1 MKYFLTTITLFF
13 TSTLFACGG
22 GEWYYGM
29 SFYNLFQQTNIS
41 AEEFYPFLRDEY
53 SRFYGENNYYDE
65 DTKIIYP
72 KGNVILWKEVLTH
85 WNKEE
90 IEKAVYD
97 YPKFDWKNKNSTLE
111 KNAKTYLEFAQECS
125 TLFSYRNLKNSWD
138 YDEAL
143 LESEQEN
150 IDTKA
155 LISKANALL
164 SKESNAQLKARY
176 YYQIIRIFHYTK
188 NYSDAIVFFESKI
201 EDKLTKNEIYYYI
214 LDQVAG
220 CHYSAGN
227 YDMAAYYFTKVLN
240 KSIDRKKSAF
250 NSFNFC
256 TFKHVDGEHYSKGV
270 EDEKD
275 LLLIKSLRD
284 FSDEINNIKKF
295 IALGANDERIELLFM
310 RAMSNLEQKVWS
322 TDSYDHKKQLPFLD
336 EKGNHDDLL
345 QIAEQQLADASV
357 KNKDFWRISS
367 SYLSFINQDLVAAKN
382 KLKAVIAFPN
392 QKKILSILYEV
403 FTWKNI
409 SPENENYISTILLKN
424 PKKENNFW
432 DNENDWRLLILD
444 KIGHTYYKNGKIAKA
459 FLVHKKIESTNKLQS
474 LTLLNALEEF
484 YLKTNKSDYEKQ
496 LIKVNTST
504 TIDYLDYINYQKGV
518 YYLYE
523 RNPTLALGF
532 FNKNKTYKGVK
543 TIPAKIFSNNIKE
556 CFECPEN
563 DVMNDQVYKASVFSF
578 IKKEFSRKELAENLI
593 ALEKL
598 RHDETQWKVKL
609 ANYLLGNY
617 YFNISNTGYYRGLL
631 TSNGNCC
638 SYNYIKGDKY
648 KAADQVIENKK
659 GYNLSDIEG
668 HEKDY
673 FGLSSTAMDY
683 YQKTIDLSTDK
694 ELNARCLYL
703 MAKCELNS
711 FYNLGGSDTFEV
723 KESEYFTFKLPQYKS
738 FKTLEEDYSTTEFY
752 DMIIGECSY
761 FRLYSSQ

>member
-1 MKYFLTTITLFF
+1 MKNFLTIITLFF
-13 TSTLFACGG
+13 TSTILACGG
-22 GEWYYGM
+22 GWYGI
-29 SFYNLFQQTNIS
+29 SFYSLFKQTNIS

-53 SRFYGENNYYDE
+53 NHFYGDNKYYE
-65 DTKIIYP
+65 DGKVVYP
-72 KGNVILWKEVLTH
+72 KGNINLWKEILNN
-85 WNKEE
+85 WSKEE

-97 YPKFDWKNKNSTLE
+97 YNNFDWKNKNSKLE
-111 KNAKTYLEFAQECS
+111 KNAKTYLEFAHECS
-125 TLFSYRNLKNSWD
+125 DLFNHRNIKNSWN
-138 YDEAL
+138 YDEAIFN
-143 LESEQEN
+143 SEHEN

-155 LISKANALL
+155 LLSKANTLL
-164 SKESNAQLKARY
+164 NKEKNAQLKARY
-176 YYQIIRIFHYTK
+176 YYQIIRIFHYTEE
-188 NYSDAIVFFESKI
+188 YSDAIVFFESKV
-201 EDKLTKNEIYYYI
+201 EDKLVKNEIYYYI

-227 YDMAAYYFTKVLN
+227 HDMAAYYFTKVLN
-240 KSIDRKKSAF
+240 KSIDRKKSAY

-256 TFKHVDGEHYSKGV
+256 TIKHADGEHYSKGI

-284 FSDEINNIKKF
+284 FSDEVNNIKKF
-295 IALGANDERIELLFM
+295 IALDANDNRIELLFM
-310 RAMSNLEQKVWS
+310 RAMSNLEQKVWA
-322 TDSYDHKKQLPFLD
+322 TDSFEHKKQLPYLD

-345 QIAEQQLADASV
+345 KIAEQQMANATV
-357 KNKDFWRISS
+357 KNKDFWMMSS
-367 SYLSFINQDLVAAKN
+367 SYLSFINQDITAAKS
-382 KLKAVIAFPN
+382 KLKAVKTFSK
-392 QKKILSILYEV
+392 QKKILNIVYEV
-403 FTWKNI
+403 FTWKTIN
-409 SPENENYISTILLKN
+409 PENENYISKVLLEN
-424 PKKENNFW
+424 PKKENNIW
-432 DNENDWRLLILD
+432 INENDWRLIILD
-444 KIGHTYYKNGKIAKA
+444 KIGHTYYKNNEIAKA
-459 FLVHKKIESTNKLQS
+459 FLVHKKIENTNKLQS
-474 LTLLNALEEF
+474 LELLNALEKF

-496 LIKVNTST
+496 LLKANIIAN
-504 TIDYLDYINYQKGV
+504 IDYLDYINYQKGV

-523 RNPTLALGF
+523 KNPTLALEF
-532 FNKNKTYKGVK
+532 FTKNKTYKGAK

-556 CFECPEN
+556 CFECPES

-631 TSNGNCC
+631 TSNSNCC
-638 SYNYIKGDKY
+638 SYHYIKGDKY
-648 KAADQVIENKK
+648 KAADQVIKNKE
-659 GYNLSDIEG
+659 GYNLSTIEG

-673 FGLSSTAMDY
+673 FGLSTTAMNY

-711 FYNLGGSDTFEV
+711 FYNLGSTDVFEV
-723 KESEYFTFKLPQYKS
+723 KVNEYYTLKLPQYKS